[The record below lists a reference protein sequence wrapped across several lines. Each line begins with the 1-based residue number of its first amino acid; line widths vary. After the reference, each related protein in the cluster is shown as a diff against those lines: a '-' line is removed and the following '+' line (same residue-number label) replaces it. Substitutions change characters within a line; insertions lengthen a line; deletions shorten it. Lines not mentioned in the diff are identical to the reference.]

1 MINYNG
7 AKLSNEKGLRA
18 QAKKGRE
25 RHQGDAIKWKAKE
38 GVKRTRGEV
47 FTYPSAP
54 YISAVQ
60 TLIKFYHT
68 RERCLQRKQTCDRD
82 LKTPTVYSGM
92 FHFVNDNNIHL
103 AHKATWE

>member
-1 MINYNG
+1 MINYYG

-38 GVKRTRGEV
+38 GVKRKGVKFLHIRLHH
-47 FTYPSAP
+47 
-54 YISAVQ
+54 ISAVQ

>member
-25 RHQGDAIKWKAKE
+25 RHQRGRNQMESKRG
-38 GVKRTRGEV
+38 GVKRKRGEV

-68 RERCLQRKQTCDRD
+68 RET
-82 LKTPTVYSGM
+82 M
-92 FHFVNDNNIHL
+92 F
-103 AHKATWE
+103 AKKANL